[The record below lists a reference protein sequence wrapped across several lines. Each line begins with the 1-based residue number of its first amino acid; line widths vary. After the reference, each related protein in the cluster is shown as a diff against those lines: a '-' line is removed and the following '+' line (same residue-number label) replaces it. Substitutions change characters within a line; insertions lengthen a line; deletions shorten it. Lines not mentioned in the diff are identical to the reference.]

1 MNEQANRS
9 VPRAPLEIRV
19 EYEHLNALVSD
30 YTKNLSKG
38 GAFVE
43 TSEPLA
49 IGTKCYFTLTV
60 PNMDEPLRLVA
71 EVKHHD
77 ALEECQGMGISFDF
91 SSQEEKD
98 AFHTVLDK
106 IMFDHLGEALFKRL
120 KGAGQSV

>member
-1 MNEQANRS
+1 MSEQAKRS

-38 GAFVE
+38 GAFIE
-43 TSEPLA
+43 TSDPMP

-60 PNMDEPLRLVA
+60 PTINDPLRLVA

-77 ALEECQGMGISFDF
+77 PLEDSPGMGIGFVF
-91 SSQEEKD
+91 SSKEETD

>member
-1 MNEQANRS
+1 MSEQAKRT

-38 GAFVE
+38 GAFIE
-43 TSEPLA
+43 TSDPLP

-60 PNMDEPLRLVA
+60 PAINDPLRLVA
-71 EVKHHD
+71 EVKHHNP
-77 ALEECQGMGISFDF
+77 LEDSSGMGIGFVF
-91 SSQEEKD
+91 SSKD
-98 AFHTVLDK
+98 EAAAFHTVLDK

-120 KGAGQSV
+120 KGPKQPL

>member
-1 MNEQANRS
+1 MNEQAKRS
-9 VPRAPLEIRV
+9 VARAPLEIRV

-38 GAFVE
+38 GAFIE
-43 TSEPLA
+43 TNEPLA

-60 PNMDEPLRLVA
+60 PNMDETLRLVA

-77 ALEECQGMGISFDF
+77 ALEDCEGMGIGFVF
-91 SSQEEKD
+91 SSEAETA